1 MEIFVKEFF
10 SPTIYTE
17 SKDGLSIFS
26 PNLYLT
32 VSCGIDAF
40 LGAFQECGL
49 EQSNPWKRRCF
60 VLCSTYIGV
69 TCVAVPSAEY
79 FSSLL

>member
-32 VSCGIDAF
+32 VSCGIDVGCF
-40 LGAFQECGL
+40 LKE
-49 EQSNPWKRRCF
+49 
-60 VLCSTYIGV
+60 
-69 TCVAVPSAEY
+69 
-79 FSSLL
+79 